1 MIDIKEKPFKTIDQ
15 QIEILEKRG
24 LHIDDKEKDQPQ
36 AHRNARW
43 LIIYPIL
50 GPSVFPSQVDR

>member
-36 AHRNARW
+36 AHRNAR
-43 LIIYPIL
+43 
-50 GPSVFPSQVDR
+50 